1 MGVDLKQEVRLSQ
14 QLILTPQLQQAIR
27 LLQLNRMELEE
38 AIQEEL
44 ASNPFLEE
52 AETPVEEEPTWEGS
66 AYGTGL
72 RASRRKDPYE
82 ELPALEE
89 TVGVEMTLQ
98 EYLLWQLRMSDLGP
112 EQMRIGSYIIGN
124 LDEDGYLKVP
134 LEEIAQ
140 DLGVKVE
147 EVEEVLKVIQDFD
160 PPGVGARDLRECLLI
175 QVRQREDAPELLERL
190 LTQGFEDLM
199 KRDLKRLSERLGVE
213 VEEVER
219 ALCFLK
225 LLETKPGRA
234 FSSKASEYVVP
245 DVFVYKKG
253 EDYEVSLNEEGLPK
267 LRISAYYREL
277 LREKKEGVPQS
288 YLRQK
293 FKEAQWFLKGLE
305 QRQKTLE
312 RITRSI
318 FKFQREFLER
328 GLEALR
334 PLVLKDVAEDTGL
347 HESTVS
353 RAIAGKYVWTP
364 QGIFPLK
371 FFFSSKVGEG
381 LVEMSSKKV
390 KKLIEDLIAQ
400 EDPKAPLSDQE
411 IAKILKERYGLTI
424 ARRTV
429 AKYRESL
436 GIPPSKERKRPP

>member
-1 MGVDLKQEVRLSQ
+1 MGLDLKQEVRLSQ
-14 QLILTPQLQQAIR
+14 QLVLTPQLQQAIK

-52 AETPVEEEPTWEGS
+52 AEVPAEEEATWEAS
-66 AYGTGL
+66 AYSSGP

-112 EQMRIGSYIIGN
+112 EEMRIGSYIIGN
-124 LDEDGYLKVP
+124 IDDDGYLRASI
-134 LEEIAQ
+134 EEIAK
-140 DLGVKVE
+140 DLGVGVE
-147 EVEEVLKVIQDFD
+147 GVEKVLKVVQDFD

-175 QVRQREDAPELLERL
+175 QVRQREDSPELLESL
-190 LTQGFEDLM
+190 LLEGFEDLM
-199 KRDLKRLSERLGVE
+199 RRDLKRLSERLGVR
-213 VEEVER
+213 VEEVEK
-219 ALCFLK
+219 ALGFLK

-234 FSSKASEYVVP
+234 FSSKVSEYVVP

-253 EDYEVSLNEEGLPK
+253 EDYEVALNEEGLPK
-267 LRISAYYREL
+267 LKISAYYREL
-277 LREKKEGVPQS
+277 LREKKEGVAQS

-293 FKEAQWFLKGLE
+293 FREAQWFLKGLE

-312 RITRSI
+312 RITKSI
-318 FKFQREFLER
+318 FKFQREFLDK
-328 GLEALR
+328 GVDALK

-411 IAKILKERYGLTI
+411 IARVLRERYGLEI

-436 GIPPSKERKRPP
+436 GIPPSKDRRRVS

>member
-14 QLILTPQLQQAIR
+14 QLILTPQLQQAIK

-52 AETPVEEEPTWEGS
+52 AETPAEEEPTWEGS
-66 AYGTGL
+66 AYSRGP

-89 TVGVEMTLQ
+89 TIGVEMTLQ
-98 EYLLWQLRMSDLGP
+98 EYLLWQLRMADLGP
-112 EQMRIGSYIIGN
+112 EEMRIGSYIIGN
-124 LDEDGYLKVP
+124 IDEDGYLRASI
-134 LEEIAQ
+134 EEIAK
-140 DLGVKVE
+140 DLGVGVE
-147 EVEEVLKVIQDFD
+147 EVEKVLNVVQDFD

-175 QVRQREDAPELLERL
+175 QVKQREDSPELLERL
-190 LTQGFEDLM
+190 LLEGFEDLM
-199 KRDLKRLSERLGVE
+199 RRDLKKLSERLEVS
-213 VEEVER
+213 VEELEK
-219 ALCFLK
+219 ALGFLK

-234 FSSKASEYVVP
+234 FSSKVSEYVVP

-253 EDYEVSLNEEGLPK
+253 EDYEVALNEEGLPK
-267 LRISAYYREL
+267 LKISAYYREL
-277 LREKKEGVPQS
+277 LKEKKEGMPQS

-293 FKEAQWFLKGLE
+293 FREAQWFLKGLE

-318 FKFQREFLER
+318 FKFQKEFLDK
-328 GLEALR
+328 GVEALK

-411 IAKILKERYGLTI
+411 IAKILRERYGLEI

-436 GIPPSKERKRPP
+436 GIPPSKDRKRVS

>member
-14 QLILTPQLQQAIR
+14 QLILTPQLQQAIK

-52 AETPVEEEPTWEGS
+52 AEAPAEEEPVWEVS
-66 AYGTGL
+66 AYSTVP

-89 TVGVEMTLQ
+89 TLGVEMTLQ

-112 EQMRIGSYIIGN
+112 DEMRIGSYIIGN
-124 LDEDGYLKVP
+124 IDEDGYLKASP
-134 LEEIAQ
+134 EEIAQ
-140 DLGVKVE
+140 DLGVEVQK
-147 EVEEVLKVIQDFD
+147 VEEVLKVVQDFD

-175 QVRQREDAPELLERL
+175 QVRQREDSPKLLERL
-190 LTQGFEDLM
+190 LLEGFEDLM
-199 KRDLKRLSERLGVE
+199 RRDLKRLSERLGVK
-213 VEEVER
+213 VEEVEK
-219 ALCFLK
+219 ALRFLK

-234 FSSKASEYVVP
+234 FSSKVSEYVVP

-253 EDYEVSLNEEGLPK
+253 EDYEVVLNEEGLPK
-267 LRISAYYREL
+267 LKISAYYREL
-277 LREKKEGVPQS
+277 LREKKEGLPQS

-293 FKEAQWFLKGLE
+293 FREAQWFLKGLE

-312 RITRSI
+312 RITMSI
-318 FKFQREFLER
+318 FKFQREFLEK
-328 GLEALR
+328 GVEALR

-411 IAKILKERYGLTI
+411 IAKVLKECYGLEI

-436 GIPPSKERKRPP
+436 GIPPSKDRKRSS